1 MTQQESKHIAPSKR
15 IASNTIVLFVRM
27 FILTVINLYA
37 VRLILKGLGE
47 SGYGLFTTIAG
58 VVAIAGLLNV
68 VLALSIQR
76 FYSFYLGKHD
86 EKQLKEIFS
95 TSVNIV
101 AILSLVAFILLETFG
116 LWFVNTQL
124 VIPIEQKTTSFWVY
138 QFAIFIFIASMWQ
151 IPYIAAIFS
160 HEDMGTYTWIS
171 TVECLLKLAVAW
183 GVGYAFFDSLT
194 FYSAGLF
201 VTAVIVFV
209 SYVVMGRRYAECH
222 YRKPENKKLYKE
234 LLSFSGWTFLGSAS
248 NAGMIQGNII
258 LLNIFFGP
266 VINAAFGIA
275 LQINNAFG
283 TLCNTMVLAFRPP
296 MIKAYAEQRFDYL
309 NKLFSVSNK
318 FVFYLLLMVG
328 VPIIVEMNTILDFWL
343 DDMSSNIVLFA
354 RLIIVYV
361 ICLALNSPITIIMQA
376 SGRIK
381 EYHLYVEGI
390 ILMCIPL
397 SWLLFKMQMPSYAV
411 FFSMIGVV
419 VAAHLVRLVCLW
431 YFYRKFSI
439 REYLFSFLVPALLI
453 TIVCVMTA
461 YYVHQNIQ
469 HLWCRL
475 IAVFLLSPVV
485 TFCLVYVGGINR
497 TEKQLLKDFI
507 QKHILKKDVA
517 NSMG

>member
-1 MTQQESKHIAPSKR
+1 MIQQESKQIAQSKR

-58 VVAIAGLLNV
+58 VVAIAALLNV

-76 FYSFYLGKHD
+76 FYSFYLGKQN
-86 EKQLKEIFS
+86 ETRLKEIFS
-95 TSVNIV
+95 TSVIIV
-101 AILSLVAFILLETFG
+101 AIISLVAFILLETVG

-124 VIPIEQKTTSFWVY
+124 VIPVEQKMAALWVY
-138 QFAIFIFIASMWQ
+138 QFSIFIFIASMWQ
-151 IPYIAAIFS
+151 IPYTAAIFS

-183 GVGYAFFDSLT
+183 GLGYAFFDTLT

-201 VTAVIVFV
+201 VTAIIVLGI
-209 SYVVMGRRYAECH
+209 YVVMGRRYAECH
-222 YRKPENKKLYKE
+222 YQKPKNQKLYKE
-234 LLSFSGWTFLGSAS
+234 LISFSGWTFLGSVS

-266 VINAAFGIA
+266 VINAAFGVA

-328 VPIIVEMNTILDFWL
+328 VPIIVGMNTILDFWL
-343 DDMSSNIVLFA
+343 DDTSSNIVLFA
-354 RLIIVYV
+354 RLMIVYV
-361 ICLALNSPITIIMQA
+361 ICLAMNSPITIIMQA

-397 SWLLFKMQMPSYAV
+397 NWLLFKMQMPSYAV

-475 IAVFLLSPVV
+475 LAVFLLSPVV
-485 TFCLVYVGGINR
+485 TFTLVYIGGINR

-507 QKHILKKDVA
+507 QKYILKKYVA
-517 NSMG
+517 NRMG